1 MKFNFP
7 SPFNAALSCIVLF
20 LFFSCSNDLVD
31 ETEDLNAIE
40 YQAKTS
46 QTVTLTPINDAFLQ
60 GSRSYNTSIIRL
72 EESKRTGYLMFDLS
86 KIEGEITSANLE
98 FTISSDP
105 GYGTIEAH
113 LGNGSNWTE
122 TNLSSNN
129 KPNPTTFLG
138 SINKTYKLG
147 STEKISLKAES
158 FSADKTTLI
167 LFHKNG
173 NDLAF
178 ASSKTSSAPKLTV
191 TYINSASENITE
203 EDKTPEVDDSN
214 RVNFSKYGAIG
225 DGKADDT
232 KALQAALDSEESLVA
247 DQGAVFRITGRLDID
262 KSGDQN
268 IDWNGSTI
276 TVTSTLY
283 QAIEIKKPSGRT
295 TMSDLTIDGAK
306 KLAAGIF
313 IKTVSDFD
321 NVDVK
326 YLYSTTQT
334 TWAFRYEV
342 TDIPNS
348 QGDST
353 FNDCDCYDVE
363 SKSNGVIGDTPGP
376 SRCLIFRWKHSGS
389 SPTVTF
395 NGGVWDGA
403 WGDDGDIFQHEQLVS
418 NIYNSRLIFNN
429 TVMKNF
435 SRRIVKGT
443 GGGVTFKNV
452 TFISPSKSNPRLIS
466 SVPSSGMVAMGNFIN
481 SEDAHG
487 TIFDGCTFDN
497 SLGYDGRLV
506 INRQDG
512 IIVKNSNFINASVAF
527 TTRVGDVEIC
537 NNTFNS
543 KSSIYGYNINN
554 ATGYTGMISIGK
566 NNNGSSGFIKLP
578 DSKYQMI
585 DCQ

>member
-1 MKFNFP
+1 MTFSP
-7 SPFNAALSCIVLF
+7 SNLIKLTLVSLVLWST
-20 LFFSCSNDLVD
+20 FSCNKDSDILTDYVVENPEALLPNDIVATLPNSPIIID
-31 ETEDLNAIE
+31 PLGKD
-40 YQAKTS
+40 
-46 QTVTLTPINDAFLQ
+46 TV
-60 GSRSYNTSIIRL
+60 
-72 EESKRTGYLMFDLS
+72 E
-86 KIEGEITSANLE
+86 
-98 FTISSDP
+98 
-105 GYGTIEAH
+105 
-113 LGNGSNWTE
+113 
-122 TNLSSNN
+122 
-129 KPNPTTFLG
+129 KP
-138 SINKTYKLG
+138 
-147 STEKISLKAES
+147 
-158 FSADKTTLI
+158 
-167 LFHKNG
+167 
-173 NDLAF
+173 
-178 ASSKTSSAPKLTV
+178 
-191 TYINSASENITE
+191 ENVIITE
-203 EDKTPEVDDSN
+203 VTPPTLGTAIVNNDNTITYTPDEDKSGTDKFDYTASVTNPDNSVTTATGNVTVNIEEEEEEDVVEDKTPEVDDPN
-214 RVNFSKYGAIG
+214 RVNFSKYGAVG
-225 DGKADDT
+225 DGNTDDT
-232 KALQAALDSEESLVA
+232 KAIQAALDAEESLVA
-247 DQGAVFRITGRLDID
+247 DEGAVFRITARLDID

-363 SKSNGVIGDTPGP
+363 SKSNGVIGDIPGP

-452 TFISPSKSNPRLIS
+452 TFISPSKSNPRLVS
-466 SVPSSGMVAMGNFIN
+466 TVPSSGMVAMGNFIN

-497 SLGYDGRLV
+497 TLGYDGRLV

-537 NNTFNS
+537 NNTFDS
-543 KSSIYGYNINN
+543 KSSIYGYNIND
-554 ATGYTGMISIGK
+554 ATGYTGMISIGN
-566 NNNGSSGFIKLP
+566 NNNGSTGFIRLP
-578 DSKYQMI
+578 DGKYKMT